1 MPEDNRRSAVGGC
14 FGGAV
19 VRVDS
24 HHTVGFSGG
33 CLGAKL
39 TFFLDNPKRCGFVFF
54 DSVDNNCRICLFLSE
69 AQPLWQA
76 PHNQLANATEG
87 GPAIELTIIAISLVT
102 SNLRL
107 VYDE

>member
-1 MPEDNRRSAVGGC
+1 MPEDDRRSAVGGC

-54 DSVDNNCRICLFLSE
+54 DSVDNNGRIFFCQMLSHCGKRHTIS
-69 AQPLWQA
+69 WQA
-76 PHNQLANATEG
+76 PRKM
-87 GPAIELTIIAISLVT
+87 GPRSG
-102 SNLRL
+102 
-107 VYDE
+107 

>member
-1 MPEDNRRSAVGGC
+1 MPEDDRRSAVGGC

-54 DSVDNNCRICLFLSE
+54 DSVDNNGRIFFLSD
-69 AQPLWQA
+69 AQPLWQT
-76 PHNQLANATEG
+76 PHNQLASATEDG
-87 GPAIELTIIAISLVT
+87 SAIGLTIIAMSLVT
-102 SNLRL
+102 SDLRL

>member
-54 DSVDNNCRICLFLSE
+54 YSVDNNGKIFFSVRCSAIV
-69 AQPLWQA
+69 
-76 PHNQLANATEG
+76 ANATQSVGKRHGSWVRDRANYHSYIFGNE
-87 GPAIELTIIAISLVT
+87 
-102 SNLRL
+102 
-107 VYDE
+107 

>member
-1 MPEDNRRSAVGGC
+1 MPEDDRRPAVGEC

-19 VRVDS
+19 VKVDS

-54 DSVDNNCRICLFLSE
+54 DSVDNNSRILLPSD
-69 AQPLWQA
+69 AQPLSV
-76 PHNQLANATEG
+76 HIL
-87 GPAIELTIIAISLVT
+87 LHL
-102 SNLRL
+102 
-107 VYDE
+107 